1 MRTLELNQNWDNW
14 KFGDTDAIMSFTA
27 RTDGKAPDVSNATLT
42 FEIARGNAHTRDDYI
57 ASAPGETDDGG
68 NTIVMHTSDLTNL
81 KPDTYAVELWITD
94 KDTHKT
100 SVYPSDGFCAFTVDE
115 NTMAV
120 TDVTNV
126 TTMTLEA
133 VYTDLLQKINAFKS
147 GKPGADGATP
157 KLVAGN
163 ITKLPATAQPTFLL
177 TPTTSDPNTYILDL
191 GVPQGI
197 QGPQGASV
205 QGPIGKTG
213 NDGLTPTIGDN
224 GNWFIGSTDTGVH
237 AQGPKGD
244 MPDVSNFITAAT
256 LAQNVSVINA
266 AISNRVTQED
276 FNAVKTQVQDNV
288 QSIAKNTSNVAN
300 LQTATDDQ
308 ENAIKQLQQQLDN
321 QDDAIK
327 KLQDSVA
334 KLTAKPNSN
343 SAATSGSASNSDSG
357 SAKPAT
363 SDATSGSAKPVNS
376 GTASV
381 STSTSASSSQ
391 SMSPSV
397 SDSAS
402 TSTGLSASASA
413 SDSQSASVSASTGT
427 SQAKE

>member
-1 MRTLELNQNWDNW
+1 MRTLELNQNWGSW
-14 KFGDTDAIMSFTA
+14 KFGDTDAVMSFTA

-68 NTIVMHTSDLTNL
+68 STIVVHTSDLTNL

-120 TDVTNV
+120 TDVANV

-147 GKPGADGATP
+147 GKPGSDGATP

-177 TPTTSDPNTYILDL
+177 TPSASDHNTYVLDL
-191 GVPQGI
+191 GLPQGI

-244 MPDVSNFITAAT
+244 MPDVSDFVTSAT
-256 LAQNVSVINA
+256 LSQNVTVINA
-266 AISNRVTQED
+266 AISKRVL
-276 FNAVKTQVQDNV
+276 
-288 QSIAKNTSNVAN
+288 QSEFAN
-300 LQTATDDQ
+300 LQAQVKDNTDNVSENTGNIVNMTATVSDH
-308 ENAIKQLQQQLDN
+308 EKTIKQLQQRADD
-321 QDDAIK
+321 QDKVIK
-327 KLQDSVA
+327 ALQDSIA
-334 KLTAKPNSN
+334 KLTPSSN
-343 SAATSGSASNSDSG
+343 DSSSATSGSASDPNSA
-357 SAKPAT
+357 SAEPAT
-363 SDATSGSAKPVNS
+363 SGATSGTASAANKPANSGAVKPVNS
-376 GTASV
+376 DQNEPT
-381 STSTSASSSQ
+381 SSSA
-391 SMSPSV
+391 
-397 SDSAS
+397 DNSA
-402 TSTGLSASASA
+402 TP
-413 SDSQSASVSASTGT
+413 VVH
-427 SQAKE
+427 

>member
-1 MRTLELNQNWDNW
+1 MRTLELNQNWGSW
-14 KFGDTDAIMSFTA
+14 KFGDTDAVMSFTA

-68 NTIVMHTSDLTNL
+68 STIVMHTSDLTSL

-120 TDVTNV
+120 TDVANV

-147 GKPGADGATP
+147 GKPGANGATP

-177 TPTTSDPNTYILDL
+177 TPSASDHNTYVLDL
-191 GVPQGI
+191 GLPQGI
-197 QGPQGASV
+197 QGPQGTSV

-224 GNWFIGSTDTGVH
+224 GNWFIGLTDTGVH

-244 MPDVSNFITAAT
+244 MPDVSDFITSAT
-256 LAQNVSVINA
+256 LAQNVTVLNG
-266 AISNRVTQED
+266 AISKRALQSD
-276 FNAVKTQVQDNV
+276 F
-288 QSIAKNTSNVAN
+288 AN
-300 LQTATDDQ
+300 LQAQVKDNTDNVAENTGNIVNMTATVSDH
-308 ENAIKQLQQQLDN
+308 EKTIKQLQQRADD
-321 QDDAIK
+321 QDKVIK
-327 KLQDSVA
+327 VLQDSIA
-334 KLTAKPNSN
+334 KLTSSSN
-343 SAATSGSASNSDSG
+343 DSSSTASGSASDSNSA
-357 SAKPAT
+357 SAEPAT
-363 SDATSGSAKPVNS
+363 SGATS
-376 GTASV
+376 GTASAANKPANSGAAEPV
-381 STSTSASSSQ
+381 NSDQNKPTSSSA
-391 SMSPSV
+391 
-397 SDSAS
+397 DNSA
-402 TSTGLSASASA
+402 TP
-413 SDSQSASVSASTGT
+413 VIH
-427 SQAKE
+427 

>member
-1 MRTLELNQNWDNW
+1 MRTLELNQKWGSW
-14 KFGDTDAIMSFTA
+14 KFGDTDAVMSFTA
-27 RTDGKAPDVSNATLT
+27 RTDGKTPDVSNATLT

-68 NTIVMHTSDLTNL
+68 STIVVHTSDLTNL

-120 TDVTNV
+120 TDVANV

-147 GKPGADGATP
+147 GKPGANGATP

-177 TPTTSDPNTYILDL
+177 TPSASDHNTYVLDL
-191 GVPQGI
+191 GLPQGI

-244 MPDVSNFITAAT
+244 MPDVSDFITSAT
-256 LAQNVSVINA
+256 LAQNVTILNA
-266 AISNRVTQED
+266 AISKRALQSD
-276 FNAVKTQVQDNV
+276 F
-288 QSIAKNTSNVAN
+288 AN
-300 LQTATDDQ
+300 LQAQVKDNTDNVAENTGNIVNITATVSDH
-308 ENAIKQLQQQLDN
+308 EKMIKQLQQRADD
-321 QDDAIK
+321 QDKVIK
-327 KLQDSVA
+327 ALQDSIA
-334 KLTAKPNSN
+334 KLTPSSN
-343 SAATSGSASNSDSG
+343 DSSSATSGSASDPNSA
-357 SAKPAT
+357 SAEPAT
-363 SDATSGSAKPVNS
+363 SGVTSGTASDANKPANSGATKPVNS
-376 GTASV
+376 DQNKPT
-381 STSTSASSSQ
+381 SSSA
-391 SMSPSV
+391 
-397 SDSAS
+397 DNSA
-402 TSTGLSASASA
+402 TP
-413 SDSQSASVSASTGT
+413 VIH
-427 SQAKE
+427 

>member
-1 MRTLELNQNWDNW
+1 MRTLELNQNWGNW
-14 KFGDTDAIMSFTA
+14 KFGDTDAIMGFTA
-27 RTDGKAPDVSNATLT
+27 RTDGKTPDVSNATLT

-68 NTIVMHTSDLTNL
+68 STIVMHTSDLTNL

-100 SVYPSDGFCAFTVDE
+100 SVYPSEGFCAFTVDE

-120 TDVTNV
+120 TDVANV

-147 GKPGADGATP
+147 GKPGSDGATP

-177 TPTTSDPNTYILDL
+177 TPSVSDHNTYVLDL
-191 GVPQGI
+191 GLPQGI

-244 MPDVSNFITAAT
+244 MPDVSDFVTSAT
-256 LAQNVSVINA
+256 LAQNVTVINA
-266 AISNRVTQED
+266 AISKRVLQED
-276 FNAVKTQVQDNV
+276 FNNLSTKVDNNV
-288 QSIAKNTSNVAN
+288 QNTTKNASDISN
-300 LQTATDDQ
+300 LKTASDDH
-308 ENAIKQLQQQLDN
+308 EKTIKQLQQRADD
-321 QDDAIK
+321 QDKVIK
-327 KLQDSVA
+327 ALQDSIA
-334 KLTAKPNSN
+334 KLTPSSN
-343 SAATSGSASNSDSG
+343 DSSSATSGSASDPNSA
-357 SAKPAT
+357 SAEPAT
-363 SDATSGSAKPVNS
+363 SGATSGTASAANKPANSGATKPVNS
-376 GTASV
+376 DQNKPT
-381 STSTSASSSQ
+381 SSSA
-391 SMSPSV
+391 
-397 SDSAS
+397 DNSA
-402 TSTGLSASASA
+402 TP
-413 SDSQSASVSASTGT
+413 VIH
-427 SQAKE
+427 

>member
-1 MRTLELNQNWDNW
+1 MRTLELNQNWGNW

-27 RTDGKAPDVSNATLT
+27 RTDGKTPDVSNATLT

-68 NTIVMHTSDLTNL
+68 STILMHTSDLTNL

-100 SVYPSDGFCAFTVDE
+100 SVYPSEGFCAFTVDE

-120 TDVTNV
+120 TDVANV

-147 GKPGADGATP
+147 GKPGSDGATP

-177 TPTTSDPNTYILDL
+177 TPTTSDPNTYVLDL
-191 GVPQGI
+191 GLPQGI

-244 MPDVSNFITAAT
+244 MPDVSDFVTSAT
-256 LAQNVSVINA
+256 LAQNVTVINA
-266 AISNRVTQED
+266 AISKRVLQED
-276 FNAVKTQVQDNV
+276 FNNLSTKVDNNV
-288 QSIAKNTSNVAN
+288 QNTTKNASDISNLKIAS
-300 LQTATDDQ
+300 DDH
-308 ENAIKQLQQQLDN
+308 EKTIKQLQQRADD
-321 QDDAIK
+321 QDKVIK
-327 KLQDSVA
+327 ALQDSIA
-334 KLTAKPNSN
+334 KLTPSSN
-343 SAATSGSASNSDSG
+343 DSSSATSGTASDANSAS
-357 SAKPAT
+357 AEPAT
-363 SDATSGSAKPVNS
+363 SGATSGTASDANKPANSGATKPVNS
-376 GTASV
+376 DQNKPT
-381 STSTSASSSQ
+381 SSSA
-391 SMSPSV
+391 
-397 SDSAS
+397 DNSA
-402 TSTGLSASASA
+402 TP
-413 SDSQSASVSASTGT
+413 VIH
-427 SQAKE
+427 

>member
-1 MRTLELNQNWDNW
+1 MRTLELNQNWGNW

-27 RTDGKAPDVSNATLT
+27 RTDGKTPDVSNATLT

-68 NTIVMHTSDLTNL
+68 STIVMHTSDLTNL

-100 SVYPSDGFCAFTVDE
+100 SVYPSEGFCAFTVDE

-120 TDVTNV
+120 ADVANV

-147 GKPGADGATP
+147 GKPGSDGATP

-177 TPTTSDPNTYILDL
+177 TPSASDHNTYVLDL
-191 GVPQGI
+191 GLPQGI

-244 MPDVSNFITAAT
+244 MPDVSGFVTSAT
-256 LAQNVSVINA
+256 LAQNVTVINA
-266 AISNRVTQED
+266 AISKRALQSD
-276 FNAVKTQVQDNV
+276 F
-288 QSIAKNTSNVAN
+288 AN
-300 LQTATDDQ
+300 LQAQVKDNTDNVA
-308 ENAIKQLQQQLDN
+308 ENTGNIVNMTVTVSDHEKMIKQLQQRVDD
-321 QDDAIK
+321 QDKVIK
-327 KLQDSVA
+327 ALQDSIA
-334 KLTAKPNSN
+334 KLTPSSN
-343 SAATSGSASNSDSG
+343 DSSSATSGSASDPNSA
-357 SAKPAT
+357 SAEPAT
-363 SDATSGSAKPVNS
+363 SGTTS
-376 GTASV
+376 GTASAANKPANSGATTPV
-381 STSTSASSSQ
+381 NSEQNKPTSSSA
-391 SMSPSV
+391 
-397 SDSAS
+397 DNSA
-402 TSTGLSASASA
+402 TP
-413 SDSQSASVSASTGT
+413 VIH
-427 SQAKE
+427 

>member
-1 MRTLELNQNWDNW
+1 MRTLELNQNWGSW
-14 KFGDTDAIMSFTA
+14 KFGDTDAVMSFTA

-68 NTIVMHTSDLTNL
+68 NTIVVHTSDLTNL

-120 TDVTNV
+120 TDVANV

-147 GKPGADGATP
+147 GKPGANGATP

-163 ITKLPATAQPTFLL
+163 ITKLPATSQPTFLL
-177 TPTTSDPNTYILDL
+177 TPSASDHNTYVLDL
-191 GVPQGI
+191 GLPQGI

-244 MPDVSNFITAAT
+244 MPDVSDFITSTT
-256 LAQNVSVINA
+256 LAQNVTILNA
-266 AISNRVTQED
+266 AISKRALQSD
-276 FNAVKTQVQDNV
+276 F
-288 QSIAKNTSNVAN
+288 AN
-300 LQTATDDQ
+300 LQAQVKDNTDNVAENTGNIVNMTATVSDH
-308 ENAIKQLQQQLDN
+308 EKTIKQLQQRADE
-321 QDDAIK
+321 QDKVIK
-327 KLQDSVA
+327 ALQDSIA
-334 KLTAKPNSN
+334 KLTPSSN
-343 SAATSGSASNSDSG
+343 DSSSATSGSSSDSNSA
-357 SAKPAT
+357 SAEPAT
-363 SDATSGSAKPVNS
+363 SGATS
-376 GTASV
+376 GTASAANKPANSGAAEPV
-381 STSTSASSSQ
+381 NSDQNKPTSSSA
-391 SMSPSV
+391 
-397 SDSAS
+397 DNSA
-402 TSTGLSASASA
+402 TPATH
-413 SDSQSASVSASTGT
+413 
-427 SQAKE
+427 

>member
-1 MRTLELNQNWDNW
+1 MRTLELNQNWGNW

-27 RTDGKAPDVSNATLT
+27 RTDGKTPDVSNATLT

-68 NTIVMHTSDLTNL
+68 STIVMHTSDLTNL

-100 SVYPSDGFCAFTVDE
+100 SVYPSEGFCAFTVDE

-120 TDVTNV
+120 TDVANV

-147 GKPGADGATP
+147 GKPGSDGATP

-177 TPTTSDPNTYILDL
+177 TPTTSDPNTYVLDL
-191 GVPQGI
+191 GLPQGI

-244 MPDVSNFITAAT
+244 MPDVSDFVTSAT
-256 LAQNVSVINA
+256 LAQNVTVINA
-266 AISNRVTQED
+266 AISKRVL
-276 FNAVKTQVQDNV
+276 
-288 QSIAKNTSNVAN
+288 QSEFAN
-300 LQTATDDQ
+300 LQAQVKDNTDNVAENTGNIVNMTATVSDH
-308 ENAIKQLQQQLDN
+308 EKTIKQLQQRADD
-321 QDDAIK
+321 QDKVIK
-327 KLQDSVA
+327 ALQDSIA
-334 KLTAKPNSN
+334 KLTPSSN
-343 SAATSGSASNSDSG
+343 DSSSATSGSASDPNSA
-357 SAKPAT
+357 SAEPAT
-363 SDATSGSAKPVNS
+363 SGATS
-376 GTASV
+376 GTASAANKPANSGAAEPV
-381 STSTSASSSQ
+381 NSDQNKPTSSSA
-391 SMSPSV
+391 
-397 SDSAS
+397 DNSA
-402 TSTGLSASASA
+402 TP
-413 SDSQSASVSASTGT
+413 VIH
-427 SQAKE
+427 

>member
-1 MRTLELNQNWDNW
+1 MRTLELNQNWGNW

-27 RTDGKAPDVSNATLT
+27 RTDGKTPDVSNATLT

-68 NTIVMHTSDLTNL
+68 STIVMHTSDLTNL

-100 SVYPSDGFCAFTVDE
+100 SVYPSEGFCAFTVDE

-120 TDVTNV
+120 TDVANV

-147 GKPGADGATP
+147 GKPGSDGATP

-177 TPTTSDPNTYILDL
+177 TPSASDHNTYVLDL
-191 GVPQGI
+191 GLPQGI

-244 MPDVSNFITAAT
+244 MPDVSDFVTSAT
-256 LAQNVSVINA
+256 LAQNVTVINA
-266 AISNRVTQED
+266 AISKRVLQED
-276 FNAVKTQVQDNV
+276 FNNLSTKVDNNV
-288 QSIAKNTSNVAN
+288 QNTTKNASDISN
-300 LQTATDDQ
+300 LKTASDDH
-308 ENAIKQLQQQLDN
+308 EKAIKQLQQRADD
-321 QDDAIK
+321 QDKVIK
-327 KLQDSVA
+327 ALQDSIA
-334 KLTAKPNSN
+334 KLTPSSN
-343 SAATSGSASNSDSG
+343 DSSSVTSGSASDPNSA
-357 SAKPAT
+357 SAEPAT
-363 SDATSGSAKPVNS
+363 SGATSGTASDANKPANSGATKPVNS
-376 GTASV
+376 DQNKPT
-381 STSTSASSSQ
+381 SSSA
-391 SMSPSV
+391 
-397 SDSAS
+397 DNSA
-402 TSTGLSASASA
+402 TP
-413 SDSQSASVSASTGT
+413 VIR
-427 SQAKE
+427 

>member
-1 MRTLELNQNWDNW
+1 MRTLELNQNWGSW
-14 KFGDTDAIMSFTA
+14 KFGDTDAVMSFTA

-68 NTIVMHTSDLTNL
+68 NTIVVHTSDLTNL

-120 TDVTNV
+120 TDVANV

-147 GKPGADGATP
+147 GKPGSDGATP

-177 TPTTSDPNTYILDL
+177 TPSASDHNTYVLDL
-191 GVPQGI
+191 GLPQGI

-244 MPDVSNFITAAT
+244 MPDVSDFVTSAT
-256 LAQNVSVINA
+256 LSQNLTVINA
-266 AISNRVTQED
+266 AISKRALQSD
-276 FNAVKTQVQDNV
+276 F
-288 QSIAKNTSNVAN
+288 AN
-300 LQTATDDQ
+300 LQAQVKDNTDNVAENTGNIVNMTATVSDH
-308 ENAIKQLQQQLDN
+308 EKTIKQLQQRADD
-321 QDDAIK
+321 QDKVIK
-327 KLQDSVA
+327 VLQDSIA
-334 KLTAKPNSN
+334 KLTSSSN
-343 SAATSGSASNSDSG
+343 DSSSTASGSASDSNSA
-357 SAKPAT
+357 SAEPAT
-363 SDATSGSAKPVNS
+363 SGATS
-376 GTASV
+376 GTASAANKPANSGAAEPV
-381 STSTSASSSQ
+381 NSDQNKPTSSSA
-391 SMSPSV
+391 
-397 SDSAS
+397 DNSA
-402 TSTGLSASASA
+402 TP
-413 SDSQSASVSASTGT
+413 VIH
-427 SQAKE
+427 

>member
-1 MRTLELNQNWDNW
+1 MRTLELNQNWGSW
-14 KFGDTDAIMSFTA
+14 KFGDTDAVMSFTA
-27 RTDGKAPDVSNATLT
+27 QTDGKAPDVSNATLT

-68 NTIVMHTSDLTNL
+68 STIVMHTSDLTSL

-120 TDVTNV
+120 TDVANV

-147 GKPGADGATP
+147 GKPGANGATP

-177 TPTTSDPNTYILDL
+177 TPSASDHNTYVLDL
-191 GVPQGI
+191 GLPQGI
-197 QGPQGASV
+197 QGPQGTSV

-224 GNWFIGSTDTGVH
+224 GNWFIGLTDTGVK

-276 FNAVKTQVQDNV
+276 FSAVKTQVQDNV
-288 QSIAKNTSNVAN
+288 QSIAKNTSNITN
-300 LQTATDDQ
+300 LQTANDDH
-308 ENAIKQLQQQLDN
+308 EKTIKQLQQRADD
-321 QDDAIK
+321 QDKVIK
-327 KLQDSVA
+327 ALQDSIA
-334 KLTAKPNSN
+334 KLTPSSN
-343 SAATSGSASNSDSG
+343 DSSSATSGSASDPNSA
-357 SAKPAT
+357 SAEPAT
-363 SDATSGSAKPVNS
+363 SGATS
-376 GTASV
+376 GTASAANKPANSGATEPV
-381 STSTSASSSQ
+381 NSDQNKPTSSSA
-391 SMSPSV
+391 
-397 SDSAS
+397 DNSA
-402 TSTGLSASASA
+402 TP
-413 SDSQSASVSASTGT
+413 VIH
-427 SQAKE
+427 

>member
-1 MRTLELNQNWDNW
+1 MRTLELNQNWGSW
-14 KFGDTDAIMSFTA
+14 KFGDTDAVMSFTA
-27 RTDGKAPDVSNATLT
+27 RTDGKTPDVSNATLT
-42 FEIARGNAHTRDDYI
+42 FEIAHGNAHTHDDYI

-68 NTIVMHTSDLTNL
+68 STIVVHTSDLTNL

-120 TDVTNV
+120 TDVANV

-147 GKPGADGATP
+147 GKPGANGATP

-177 TPTTSDPNTYILDL
+177 TPSASDHNTYVLDL
-191 GVPQGI
+191 GLPQGI

-244 MPDVSNFITAAT
+244 MPDVSDFITSAT
-256 LAQNVSVINA
+256 LAQNVTILNA
-266 AISNRVTQED
+266 AISKRALQSD
-276 FNAVKTQVQDNV
+276 F
-288 QSIAKNTSNVAN
+288 AN
-300 LQTATDDQ
+300 LQAQVKDNTDNVAENTGNIVNITATVSDH
-308 ENAIKQLQQQLDN
+308 EKMIKQLQQRADD
-321 QDDAIK
+321 QDKVIK
-327 KLQDSVA
+327 ALQDSIA
-334 KLTAKPNSN
+334 KLTPSSN
-343 SAATSGSASNSDSG
+343 DSSSATSGSASDPNSA
-357 SAKPAT
+357 SAEPAT
-363 SDATSGSAKPVNS
+363 SGVTSGTASDANKPANSGATKPVNS
-376 GTASV
+376 DQNKPT
-381 STSTSASSSQ
+381 SSSA
-391 SMSPSV
+391 
-397 SDSAS
+397 DNSA
-402 TSTGLSASASA
+402 TP
-413 SDSQSASVSASTGT
+413 VIH
-427 SQAKE
+427 

>member
-1 MRTLELNQNWDNW
+1 MRTLELNQNWGSW
-14 KFGDTDAIMSFTA
+14 KFGDTDAVMSFTA
-27 RTDGKAPDVSNATLT
+27 QTDGKAPDVSNATLT

-68 NTIVMHTSDLTNL
+68 STIVMHTSDLTSL

-120 TDVTNV
+120 TDVANV

-147 GKPGADGATP
+147 GKPGANGATP

-177 TPTTSDPNTYILDL
+177 TPSASDHNTYVLDL
-191 GVPQGI
+191 GLPQGI
-197 QGPQGASV
+197 QGPQGTSV

-224 GNWFIGSTDTGVH
+224 GNWFIGLTDTGVH

-244 MPDVSNFITAAT
+244 MPDVSDFITSAT
-256 LAQNVSVINA
+256 LAQNVTVLNG
-266 AISNRVTQED
+266 AISKRALQSD
-276 FNAVKTQVQDNV
+276 F
-288 QSIAKNTSNVAN
+288 AN
-300 LQTATDDQ
+300 LQAQVKDNTDNVAENTGNIVNMTATVSDH
-308 ENAIKQLQQQLDN
+308 EKTIKQLQQRADD
-321 QDDAIK
+321 QDKVIK
-327 KLQDSVA
+327 VLQDSIA
-334 KLTAKPNSN
+334 KLTSSSN
-343 SAATSGSASNSDSG
+343 DSISTASGSASDSNSA
-357 SAKPAT
+357 SAEPAT
-363 SDATSGSAKPVNS
+363 SGATS
-376 GTASV
+376 GTASAANKPANSGAAEPV
-381 STSTSASSSQ
+381 NSDQNKPTSSSA
-391 SMSPSV
+391 
-397 SDSAS
+397 DNSA
-402 TSTGLSASASA
+402 TP
-413 SDSQSASVSASTGT
+413 VIH
-427 SQAKE
+427 

>member
-1 MRTLELNQNWDNW
+1 MRTLELNQNWGNW

-27 RTDGKAPDVSNATLT
+27 RTDGKTPDVSNATLT

-68 NTIVMHTSDLTNL
+68 STIVMHTSDLTNL

-100 SVYPSDGFCAFTVDE
+100 SVYPSEGFCAFTVDE

-120 TDVTNV
+120 TDVANV

-147 GKPGADGATP
+147 GKPGSDGATP

-177 TPTTSDPNTYILDL
+177 TPTTSDPNTYVLDL
-191 GVPQGI
+191 GLPQGI

-213 NDGLTPTIGDN
+213 NDGLTPTIGYN

-244 MPDVSNFITAAT
+244 MPDVSDFVTSAT
-256 LAQNVSVINA
+256 LAQNVTVINA
-266 AISNRVTQED
+266 AISKRVLQED
-276 FNAVKTQVQDNV
+276 FNNLSTKVDNNV
-288 QSIAKNTSNVAN
+288 QNTTKNASDISNLKIAS
-300 LQTATDDQ
+300 DDH
-308 ENAIKQLQQQLDN
+308 EKTIKQLQQRADD
-321 QDDAIK
+321 QDKMIK
-327 KLQDSVA
+327 ALQDSIA
-334 KLTAKPNSN
+334 KLTPSSN
-343 SAATSGSASNSDSG
+343 DSSSVTSGSASDPNSA
-357 SAKPAT
+357 SAEPAT
-363 SDATSGSAKPVNS
+363 SGATSGTASDANKPANSGATKPVNS
-376 GTASV
+376 DQNKPT
-381 STSTSASSSQ
+381 SSSA
-391 SMSPSV
+391 
-397 SDSAS
+397 DNSA
-402 TSTGLSASASA
+402 TP
-413 SDSQSASVSASTGT
+413 VIH
-427 SQAKE
+427 